1 MLELFKQKSFK
12 KSIKKY
18 KGKDEILKELI
29 AVVELLV
36 NEQPIPTKYKDHELK
51 GKLKGIRELH
61 LKPDDLLLYFKVD
74 GESITLID
82 IGNHANL
89 LKM

>member
-51 GKLKGIRELH
+51 GKLKRSFPFSVGYNPSMR
-61 LKPDDLLLYFKVD
+61 
-74 GESITLID
+74 
-82 IGNHANL
+82 
-89 LKM
+89 